1 MPAAWLV
8 FVGLALPTK
17 FTDNYL
23 EFITPGILVMTTLFS
38 SLQGGSLM
46 IFDKILGFLNKF
58 LAMPSPR
65 ESMLYGKILFIS
77 VRGLLQATVILL
89 MATLLGV
96 RVLNP
101 INIVL
106 IYLTLFLFSVF
117 FSALSTMIGLYLS
130 DHDSYA
136 AVNSMIS
143 MPLFFT
149 SSALMPY
156 EVMPAWLRTMA
167 KLNPVSYAIDSTRM
181 LFEGDGPRVRNPWT
195 RSRSRNH
202 GSPRDISV
210 PESSCVKNNGK
221 KEKGKGKRKK
231 EKGKNT
237 PPDPRNTSLDPGKR
251 I

>member
-1 MPAAWLV
+1 MKALFYYFERDLVKWLRGRVTVVSSLVMPATWLV

-23 EFITPGILVMTTLFS
+23 AFITPGILVMTTLFS
-38 SLQGGSLM
+38 SLQGGTLM

-65 ESMLYGKILFIS
+65 ESILYGKILFIS

-89 MATLLGV
+89 IATLLGV

-101 INIVL
+101 INIIL

-130 DHDSYA
+130 DHDSYS

-156 EVMPAWLRTMA
+156 EVMPSWLSTMA
-167 KLNPVSYAIDSTRM
+167 KLNPVSYAIDSIRT
-181 LFEGDGPRVRNPWT
+181 LFEGGMPVQGLIGLAIGAGIMVLLGT
-195 RSRSRNH
+195 YQF
-202 GSPRDISV
+202 
-210 PESSCVKNNGK
+210 
-221 KEKGKGKRKK
+221 RKA
-231 EKGKNT
+231 
-237 PPDPRNTSLDPGKR
+237 
-251 I
+251 

>member
-1 MPAAWLV
+1 MRAVIYYFERDLIKWLRGKVTVISSLVMPAAWLV

-46 IFDKILGFLNKF
+46 IFDKMLGFLNKF
-58 LAMPSPR
+58 LALPSPR
-65 ESMLYGKILFIS
+65 ESLLYGKILFIS

-89 MATLLGV
+89 IATILGV

-101 INIVL
+101 INVVL

-156 EVMPAWLRTMA
+156 EVMPTWLRTMA

-181 LFEGDGPRVRNPWT
+181 LFEGV
-195 RSRSRNH
+195 
-202 GSPRDISV
+202 V
-210 PESSCVKNNGK
+210 PVYGIL
-221 KEKGKGKRKK
+221 GLAAGAGIMILLGTYQFRKAVV
-231 EKGKNT
+231 
-237 PPDPRNTSLDPGKR
+237 
-251 I
+251 

>member
-1 MPAAWLV
+1 MRAVFYYFERDLVKWLRGRVTVISSLVMPAAWLV

-23 EFITPGILVMTTLFS
+23 EFITPGILVMTILFS
-38 SLQGGSLM
+38 SLQGGTLM

-89 MATLLGV
+89 IATLFGV
-96 RVLNP
+96 RILNP
-101 INIVL
+101 VQIIL
-106 IYLTLFLFSVF
+106 IYLTLFLFSVL
-117 FSALSTMIGLYLS
+117 FSALSTMIGLYLG

-156 EVMPAWLRTMA
+156 EVMPAWLSTIAR
-167 KLNPVSYAIDSTRM
+167 LNPVSYAIDSTRI
-181 LFEGDGPRVRNPWT
+181 LFEGGTPVYGIMGLAIGAGIMLILGT
-195 RSRSRNH
+195 YQF
-202 GSPRDISV
+202 
-210 PESSCVKNNGK
+210 
-221 KEKGKGKRKK
+221 RKAFV
-231 EKGKNT
+231 
-237 PPDPRNTSLDPGKR
+237 
-251 I
+251 

>member
-1 MPAAWLV
+1 MRAIYYYFERDFVKWLRGRVTVISSLVMPAAWLV

-23 EFITPGILVMTTLFS
+23 QFITPGILFMTTLFS

-89 MATLLGV
+89 IAAFLGV
-96 RVLNP
+96 RILKP
-101 INIVL
+101 IHIVL

-117 FSALSTMIGLYLS
+117 FSAVSTMIGLYLS

-156 EVMPAWLRTMA
+156 EVMPAWLRTLA
-167 KLNPVSYAIDSTRM
+167 KLNPVSYAIDSVRM
-181 LFEGDGPRVRNPWT
+181 LFEGGIPV
-195 RSRSRNH
+195 
-202 GSPRDISV
+202 
-210 PESSCVKNNGK
+210 NGII
-221 KEKGKGKRKK
+221 GLAIGAGIMVLLGTYQFRKAVV
-231 EKGKNT
+231 
-237 PPDPRNTSLDPGKR
+237 
-251 I
+251 

>member
-1 MPAAWLV
+1 MKAIYYYFERDFVKWLRGRVTVISSLVMPAAWLV

-23 EFITPGILVMTTLFS
+23 QFITPGILVMTTLFS

-89 MATLLGV
+89 IATFLGV
-96 RVLNP
+96 RILNP
-101 INIVL
+101 IHIVL
-106 IYLTLFLFSVF
+106 IYLTLFLFSVL
-117 FSALSTMIGLYLS
+117 FSAFSTMIGLYLS

-136 AVNSMIS
+136 AANSMIS

-156 EVMPAWLRTMA
+156 EVMPAWLRTLA
-167 KLNPVSYAIDSTRM
+167 KLNPVSYAIDSARM
-181 LFEGDGPRVRNPWT
+181 LFEGGIPV
-195 RSRSRNH
+195 
-202 GSPRDISV
+202 
-210 PESSCVKNNGK
+210 NGII
-221 KEKGKGKRKK
+221 GLAIGAGIMVLLGTYQFRKAVV
-231 EKGKNT
+231 
-237 PPDPRNTSLDPGKR
+237 
-251 I
+251 

>member
-1 MPAAWLV
+1 MRALFYYFERDLVKWLRGRVTVVSSLVMPATWLV

-23 EFITPGILVMTTLFS
+23 AFITPGILVMTTLFS
-38 SLQGGSLM
+38 SLQGGTLM

-65 ESMLYGKILFIS
+65 ESILYGKILFIS

-89 MATLLGV
+89 IATLLGV
-96 RVLNP
+96 RVFNP
-101 INIVL
+101 VSIIL

-117 FSALSTMIGLYLS
+117 FSALSTMIGLHLS
-130 DHDSYA
+130 DHDSYS

-156 EVMPAWLRTMA
+156 EVMPSWLSTLA
-167 KLNPVSYAIDSTRM
+167 KLNPVSYAIDSIRV
-181 LFEGDGPRVRNPWT
+181 LFEGGMPV
-195 RSRSRNH
+195 H
-202 GSPRDISV
+202 GLIGLAIGAGIMV
-210 PESSCVKNNGK
+210 LLGTYQF
-221 KEKGKGKRKK
+221 RKAFV
-231 EKGKNT
+231 
-237 PPDPRNTSLDPGKR
+237 
-251 I
+251 

>member
-1 MPAAWLV
+1 MKAVFYYFERDLVKWLRGRVTVISSLVMPAAWLI

-23 EFITPGILVMTTLFS
+23 QFITPGILVMTTLFS

-89 MATLLGV
+89 IATLLGV

-106 IYLTLFLFSVF
+106 IYFTLLLFSVF
-117 FSALSTMIGLYLS
+117 FSALSTMIGLQLS

-149 SSALMPY
+149 STALMPY
-156 EVMPAWLRTMA
+156 DVMPAWLMALA
-167 KLNPVSYAIDSTRM
+167 KLNPVSYAIDSIRL
-181 LFEGDGPRVRNPWT
+181 LFEGTIPV
-195 RSRSRNH
+195 H
-202 GSPRDISV
+202 GILGLAAGAGIMVILGTYQFRRAV
-210 PESSCVKNNGK
+210 V
-221 KEKGKGKRKK
+221 
-231 EKGKNT
+231 
-237 PPDPRNTSLDPGKR
+237 
-251 I
+251 

>member
-1 MPAAWLV
+1 MKTVFYYFERDFVKWLRGRVTVVSSLVMPAAWLV

-23 EFITPGILVMTTLFS
+23 AFITPGILVMTILFS
-38 SLQGGSLM
+38 SLQGGTLM

-89 MATLLGV
+89 IATFLGV
-96 RVLNP
+96 KIRSPV
-101 INIVL
+101 NIAL

-130 DHDSYA
+130 DHDSYS

-156 EVMPAWLRTMA
+156 EVMPAWLSIMA
-167 KLNPVSYAIDSTRM
+167 RLNPVSYAIDSTRM
-181 LFEGDGPRVRNPWT
+181 LFEGGIPVYGIIGLAIGAGIMVLLGT
-195 RSRSRNH
+195 YQF
-202 GSPRDISV
+202 
-210 PESSCVKNNGK
+210 
-221 KEKGKGKRKK
+221 RKAVV
-231 EKGKNT
+231 
-237 PPDPRNTSLDPGKR
+237 
-251 I
+251 

>member
-1 MPAAWLV
+1 MKALFYYFERDLVKWLRGRVTVVSSLVMPATWLV

-23 EFITPGILVMTTLFS
+23 AFITPGILVMTTLFS
-38 SLQGGSLM
+38 SLQGGTLM

-65 ESMLYGKILFIS
+65 ESILYGKILFIS

-89 MATLLGV
+89 IATLLGV
-96 RVLNP
+96 RILNP
-101 INIVL
+101 INIIL

-130 DHDSYA
+130 DHDSYS

-156 EVMPAWLRTMA
+156 EVMPSWLSTMA
-167 KLNPVSYAIDSTRM
+167 KLNPVSYAIDSIRT
-181 LFEGDGPRVRNPWT
+181 LFEGGMPVQGLIGLAIGAGIMILLGT
-195 RSRSRNH
+195 YQF
-202 GSPRDISV
+202 
-210 PESSCVKNNGK
+210 
-221 KEKGKGKRKK
+221 RKAFV
-231 EKGKNT
+231 
-237 PPDPRNTSLDPGKR
+237 
-251 I
+251 

>member
-1 MPAAWLV
+1 MRAVFYYFERDFVKWIRGRVTVVSSLMMPAAWLV

-23 EFITPGILVMTTLFS
+23 TFITPGILVMTTLFS
-38 SLQGGSLM
+38 SLQGGTLM

-65 ESMLYGKILFIS
+65 ESILYGKILFIS

-89 MATLLGV
+89 IAMLLGV
-96 RVLNP
+96 RISNP
-101 INIVL
+101 LSIVL
-106 IYLTLFLFSVF
+106 IYFTLFLFSVF

-130 DHDSYA
+130 DHDSYS

-156 EVMPAWLRTMA
+156 EVMPVWLRTMA
-167 KLNPVSYAIDSTRM
+167 KFNPVSYAIDSTRM
-181 LFEGDGPRVRNPWT
+181 LFGGEIPI
-195 RSRSRNH
+195 H
-202 GSPRDISV
+202 GLVSLAIGAGIMV
-210 PESSCVKNNGK
+210 LLGTYQF
-221 KEKGKGKRKK
+221 RKAFV
-231 EKGKNT
+231 
-237 PPDPRNTSLDPGKR
+237 
-251 I
+251 

>member
-1 MPAAWLV
+1 MMRAVFYYFERDLVKWLRGRINVISSLVMPAAWLV

-23 EFITPGILVMTTLFS
+23 EFITPGILVMTILFS
-38 SLQGGSLM
+38 SLQGGTLM

-89 MATLLGV
+89 IATLFGV
-96 RVLNP
+96 KILNP
-101 INIVL
+101 VQMFL

-130 DHDSYA
+130 DHDSYS

-156 EVMPAWLRTMA
+156 DVMPSWLRMMA
-167 KLNPVSYAIDSTRM
+167 KLNPVSYAIDSIRT
-181 LFEGDGPRVRNPWT
+181 LFEGGIPVQGLIGLT
-195 RSRSRNH
+195 I
-202 GSPRDISV
+202 GAGIMV
-210 PESSCVKNNGK
+210 LIGTYQF
-221 KEKGKGKRKK
+221 RKAFV
-231 EKGKNT
+231 
-237 PPDPRNTSLDPGKR
+237 
-251 I
+251 

>member
-1 MPAAWLV
+1 MRALFYYFERDLVKWLRGKVTVVSSLIMPAAWLV

-17 FTDNYL
+17 FTDDYL
-23 EFITPGILVMTTLFS
+23 AFITPGILVMTTLFS
-38 SLQGGSLM
+38 SLQGGTLM

-65 ESMLYGKILFIS
+65 ESILYGKILFIS

-89 MATLLGV
+89 IATLLGV
-96 RVLNP
+96 RIADP

-117 FSALSTMIGLYLS
+117 FSALSTMIGLYLG
-130 DHDSYA
+130 DHDSYS

-149 SSALMPY
+149 STALMPY
-156 EVMPAWLRTMA
+156 DVMPPWLMTLA

-181 LFEGDGPRVRNPWT
+181 LFEGVIPV
-195 RSRSRNH
+195 
-202 GSPRDISV
+202 
-210 PESSCVKNNGK
+210 NGLI
-221 KEKGKGKRKK
+221 GLTIGAGIMVLIGTYQFRKAFV
-231 EKGKNT
+231 
-237 PPDPRNTSLDPGKR
+237 
-251 I
+251 

>member
-1 MPAAWLV
+1 MRAVFYYFERDLVKWLRGRVTVISSLVMPAAWLV

-96 RVLNP
+96 RLLNP

-130 DHDSYA
+130 DHDSYS

-156 EVMPAWLRTMA
+156 EVMPDWLRTLA
-167 KLNPVSYAIDSTRM
+167 RLNPVSYAIDSTRL
-181 LFEGDGPRVRNPWT
+181 LFEGT
-195 RSRSRNH
+195 
-202 GSPRDISV
+202 V
-210 PESSCVKNNGK
+210 PVYGIL
-221 KEKGKGKRKK
+221 GLAAGAGIMVLLGTYQFRKAVV
-231 EKGKNT
+231 
-237 PPDPRNTSLDPGKR
+237 
-251 I
+251 